1 MKLQDGERLLKAE
14 PGRIVRGKMSV
25 RYGILSLTDRRLVFD
40 RRNSIAASFGLLGA
54 LLDPI
59 LPRAVEA
66 DLPLGEIASFAPS
79 KYGRNQNVVG
89 LTMRDGKEY
98 RIIVS
103 NFNGW
108 ATALAQMN
116 IPQAQQSSAD

>member
-25 RYGILSLTDRRLVFD
+25 RYGILSLTD

-116 IPQAQQSSAD
+116 IPQAQQSSAE

>member
-1 MKLQDGERLLKAE
+1 MKLQDGEQLLKAE
-14 PGRIVRGKMSV
+14 PGRIVRSKLSV

-66 DLPLGEIASFAPS
+66 DLPLSEIASFTRS
-79 KYGRNQNVVG
+79 KYGRNQNAVG
-89 LTMRDGKEY
+89 LTMREGKEY
-98 RIIVS
+98 RVIVS
-103 NFNGW
+103 NFDAW
-108 ATALAQMN
+108 AAALTQMN
-116 IPQAQQSSAD
+116 IPQAQPTVTE